1 MFLAQAMSED
11 HSRQKAVNDAAIGR
25 FNGKGSDE
33 KTLLSHVLGTFN
45 EGDLVLGD
53 AFMAPIFS

>member
-1 MFLAQAMSED
+1 MVGVICLASGAILNAS
-11 HSRQKAVNDAAIGR
+11 IGR

-33 KTLLSHVLGTFN
+33 QTLLRQVLGTFS

-53 AFMAPIFS
+53 AFYGT